1 MLKCKPMSYQESF
14 LKYLRFEKR
23 CSDHTIVAYRKD
35 LDQFEDFLFKTV
47 GDFNILEVNGKQIR
61 NWVVSLMDQGL
72 TAKTVNRKV
81 TSLKSFFKYLMR
93 EELISSTPLETVTT
107 PKIPKKLPYFL
118 DEDSLHRLLDNGYF
132 RNDFEGVRDKLIIS
146 FFYGAGIRLSELVAL
161 KDQDVLQNE
170 TLIRVVGKNNKERIV
185 PYPRSMNKL
194 IEEYKLIRETAVGPS
209 GTVFFLTEKGK
220 PVYTKLIYRVVKKN
234 LSLVTTLEKK
244 SPHVLRHTYA
254 THLMNRGADINA
266 VKELLGHSNL
276 AATQVYTH
284 TTTEKLQRIYK
295 QAHPR
300 A

>member
-1 MLKCKPMSYQESF
+1 MSYQESF

-47 GDFNILEVNGKQIR
+47 GDFNILEVNDKQIR

-93 EELISSTPLETVTT
+93 EELIASTPLEKVTT
-107 PKIPKKLPYFL
+107 PKIPKRLPYFL

-132 RNDFEGVRDKLIIS
+132 RNDFVGVRDKLIIS

-209 GTVFFLTEKGK
+209 RTVFFLTEKGK